1 VVSDQF
7 YLMSRPQERPVIVGP
22 DTPEQPFPIYL
33 KGPVIKGFGRG
44 SKELGIPTGTPL
56 SANADKPT
64 LPMIKFR
71 I

>member
-1 VVSDQF
+1 
-7 YLMSRPQERPVIVGP
+7 MSRPNERPLIVGP
-22 DTPEQPFPIYL
+22 DSPEAPFPIYL

-56 SANADKPT
+56 GANSDKPT
-64 LPMIKFR
+64 LPMIMFR